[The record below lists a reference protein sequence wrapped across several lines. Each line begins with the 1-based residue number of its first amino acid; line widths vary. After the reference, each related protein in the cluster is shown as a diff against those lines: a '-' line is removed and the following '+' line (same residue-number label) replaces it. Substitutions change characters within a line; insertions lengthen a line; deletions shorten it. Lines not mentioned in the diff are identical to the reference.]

1 MPDVR
6 NDIYS
11 LGVILKEMRLG
22 WSCRWAVKRCFLP
35 LEYRYPNVLALR
47 MHILSLHRRLI
58 ALNCLLAFLVLS
70 TSGIVLY
77 NKVVKPEILYDVVA
91 QFTVGNLVYK
101 SWGGGLV
108 TVSAANDRDSV
119 IEIPATVK
127 YQGVSYRV
135 DELEDSAFAVHPFLK
150 RVVMPD
156 NPKLHVM
163 KHIFDGSPNLESIYF
178 RSKTPPRLGNAI
190 WKVTMDD
197 IFKPLSFGKVI
208 LYVPQGS
215 KDAYRRSPWGRFVYI
230 VEFEK

>member
-1 MPDVR
+1 M
-6 NDIYS
+6 
-11 LGVILKEMRLG
+11 
-22 WSCRWAVKRCFLP
+22 
-35 LEYRYPNVLALR
+35 
-47 MHILSLHRRLI
+47 
-58 ALNCLLAFLVLS
+58 
-70 TSGIVLY
+70 
-77 NKVVKPEILYDVVA
+77 VKPEILYDVVA

-119 IEIPATVK
+119 IEIPVTVK

-215 KDAYRRSPWGRFVYI
+215 KDAYLRSPWGRFTNI